1 MTGRKAAG
9 AVLRASGCLLAGL
22 VILSA
27 LSVALPRM
35 AGLEPYSVLSGSM
48 APEIPTGS
56 LAYISSAAPEDLSE
70 GDVAAFY
77 DQLGNVVVHRVI
89 RNRIV
94 EGELVTKGDAN
105 PEPDMNPVG
114 YGSVIGR
121 VAAHVPVLGRF
132 AVLYAG
138 LPGRLGAFCMAA
150 LGVLLNSLGTR
161 LSRGR
166 DGKDGAEAGHS
177 GI

>member
-9 AVLRASGCLLAGL
+9 AVLRASGRFLAGL

-27 LSVALPRM
+27 LSVALPRL

-48 APEIPTGS
+48 APEMPTGS
-56 LAYISSAAPEDLSE
+56 LAYISSARPEDLSE

-77 DQLGNVVVHRVI
+77 DQLGNVVVHRVV
-89 RNRIV
+89 RNRVV

-105 PEPDMNPVG
+105 PKQDMNPVG
-114 YGSVIGR
+114 YDRVIGR
-121 VAAHVPVLGRF
+121 VSCHVPFLGRM

-150 LGVLLNSLGTR
+150 LGVLLNALGNR

-166 DGKDGAEAGHS
+166 DGKDGG
-177 GI
+177 GIEYLDI

>member
-22 VILSA
+22 VVLSA
-27 LSVALPRM
+27 LSVALPRL
-35 AGLEPYSVLSGSM
+35 AGLEPYAVLSGSM

-56 LAYISSAAPEDLSE
+56 LAYVGYEAPEDLSE

-77 DQLGNVVVHRVI
+77 DQLGNVVVHRVM

-105 PEPDMNPVG
+105 AEPDMNPVG
-114 YGSVIGR
+114 YGRVIGR
-121 VAAHVPVLGRF
+121 VAAHVPMAGRF

-150 LGVLLNSLGTR
+150 LGILLNSIGTR

-166 DGKDGAEAGHS
+166 EGKDDGE
-177 GI
+177 IEYLDI